1 MRSLTDT
8 QRETL
13 GLVSGSSLVKGFY
26 LAGGFQLFIY
36 NKWVCQRGLILRDT
50 GVDLVAEKME
60 SFIMLLLESVQVKMV
75 KR

>member
-8 QRETL
+8 RRETL

-36 NKWVCQRGLILRDT
+36 NKWVCQRGLIPLDT
-50 GVDLVAEKME
+50 GVDLAVRGNGKLYNAIIGEC
-60 SFIMLLLESVQVKMV
+60 SG
-75 KR
+75 

>member
-26 LAGGFQLFIY
+26 PAGGTAIAIKY
-36 NKWVCQRGLILRDT
+36 NHRFSKDF
-50 GVDLVAEKME
+50 D
-60 SFIMLLLESVQVKMV
+60 
-75 KR
+75 